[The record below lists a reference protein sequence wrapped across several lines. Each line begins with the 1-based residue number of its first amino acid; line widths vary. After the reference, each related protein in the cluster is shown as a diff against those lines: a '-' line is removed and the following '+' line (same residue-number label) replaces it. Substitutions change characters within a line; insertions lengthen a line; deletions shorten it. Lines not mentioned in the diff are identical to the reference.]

1 MDDESI
7 SDTMLAITVGQ
18 AKQAIKEK
26 AFVRMIYRE
35 HNKQAPASGVLKLNK
50 YEFTQFAKVYLE
62 KITDTEASELFNFL
76 TVKKRETN
84 EEDSD

>member
-50 YEFTQFAKVYLE
+50 YEFT
-62 KITDTEASELFNFL
+62 
-76 TVKKRETN
+76 
-84 EEDSD
+84 